1 MDINTLYKLAN
12 GGALV
17 LGFAVFVWMVGHYT
31 VKLSPQLDALKKS
44 VDSSKNTIN
53 SNQMVMEKLLEG
65 NASAFRELSS
75 SNHNVA
81 TALGLLTRTMEQ
93 SEGSLQRHEELSQKN
108 FDHAFSG
115 IREVQRT
122 QSVMQMELTNHVTK
136 CDTRYGRGIHP
147 CD

>member
-1 MDINTLYKLAN
+1 MPDMETMAKLMDY
-12 GGALV
+12 GALIVGYIV
-17 LGFAVFVWMVGHYT
+17 LIGIIGYYVTRLAP
-31 VKLSPQLDALKKS
+31 SLDALR
-44 VDSSKNTIN
+44 VTVVA
-53 SNQMVMEKLLEG
+53 NQGVMEKLLEG

-93 SEGSLQRHEELSQKN
+93 SEGSLQRHEDLSQKN
-108 FDHAFSG
+108 FDNVFEG
-115 IREVQRT
+115 IRNVQRT
-122 QSVMQMELTNHVTK
+122 QQEMQLELSNHVTK

>member
-17 LGFAVFVWMVGHYT
+17 LGFAVFVWMVWHHT
-31 VKLSPQLDALKKS
+31 VKLSPELDALKKS

-65 NASAFRELSS
+65 NASAFRELSN

-93 SEGSLQRHEELSQKN
+93 SEGSIMRHEEMSQKN
-108 FDHAFSG
+108 FDLAFAG
-115 IREVQRT
+115 LRDLTRVQNEIK
-122 QSVMQMELTNHVTK
+122 SDLLTHVTK
-136 CDTRYGRGIHP
+136 CDTRYGRNPHP
-147 CD
+147 

>member
-1 MDINTLYKLAN
+1 MPDMETLAKLMDY
-12 GGALV
+12 GALIVGYIV
-17 LGFAVFVWMVGHYT
+17 LIGIIWYYVTRLAP
-31 VKLSPQLDALKKS
+31 SLDALR
-44 VDSSKNTIN
+44 VTVVA
-53 SNQMVMEKLLEG
+53 NQVVMEKLLEG

-108 FDHAFSG
+108 FDNAFSG
-115 IREVQRT
+115 IRDVQRT
-122 QSVMQMELTNHVTK
+122 QSEMQMELTNHVTK